1 MGSNSLPLESE
12 LGQIYADL
20 ELFHIAINLDGRDPT
35 FAAQLRSLGAVQP
48 NPHFSPTSTSPLDP
62 QRQSSQSH
70 SSPYSGEQP
79 TSTFAPAYLDPSTN
93 PALTVLSAR
102 QRLQDTAETELQ
114 SVGRRGFQ
122 GREYVDIVAVRQ
134 AMLLVQGGKS
144 VSVAEET
151 VGLKK
156 GRLEVLGRGIVE
168 AL

>member
-1 MGSNSLPLESE
+1 
-12 LGQIYADL
+12 
-20 ELFHIAINLDGRDPT
+20 
-35 FAAQLRSLGAVQP
+35 
-48 NPHFSPTSTSPLDP
+48 
-62 QRQSSQSH
+62 
-70 SSPYSGEQP
+70 
-79 TSTFAPAYLDPSTN
+79 
-93 PALTVLSAR
+93 LTVLSAR

-156 GRLEVLGRGIVE
+156 GRLGVLGRGIVE